1 MVMTDKPEFGECR
14 IETIFGGAHP
24 KLRIV
29 QADECVRIAHG
40 QLEKIDHPDVSYGD
54 GILTIRG
61 INRTVSYG
69 IGPYDLLTHT
79 HEAWLSPAW

>member
-1 MVMTDKPEFGECR
+1 
-14 IETIFGGAHP
+14 
-24 KLRIV
+24 
-29 QADECVRIAHG
+29 VRIAHG